1 MSMLG
6 DTLLG
11 DLMSMNCETEQPFR
25 VGLGFSYDEIQAR
38 CKAVVRE
45 DSLRGSV
52 GPDTGQLPPL
62 SGSYYDQG
70 LGANIVNVDEPR
82 QVVLSKALRNHDPD
96 LMYKLNLTKF
106 LRDKHPG
113 LLCPGSAPAPRHG
126 QDHEEADSEEKAAE
140 ARDLRRQRGAQ
151 TENVPHTKRPGV
163 RRSDDHML
171 LC

>member
-1 MSMLG
+1 MLG

-82 QVVLSKALRNHDPD
+82 QVVLTRPSGTMILIPHVKRVTKLSLVISKTRKSIQIEVYSCTKIRESLWITSALYPHHHLQRQQPP
-96 LMYKLNLTKF
+96 LQQ
-106 LRDKHPG
+106 
-113 LLCPGSAPAPRHG
+113 PRG
-126 QDHEEADSEEKAAE
+126 EA
-140 ARDLRRQRGAQ
+140 G
-151 TENVPHTKRPGV
+151 
-163 RRSDDHML
+163 
-171 LC
+171 